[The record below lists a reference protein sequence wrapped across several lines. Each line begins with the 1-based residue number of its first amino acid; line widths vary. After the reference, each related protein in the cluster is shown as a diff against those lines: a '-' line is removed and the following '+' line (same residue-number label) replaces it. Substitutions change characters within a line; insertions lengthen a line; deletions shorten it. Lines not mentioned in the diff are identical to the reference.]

1 MSTILPLL
9 KWSWKLWPGIVLLV
23 LFLFH
28 LSLIYYFCLNAGT
41 INKSIALVSQ
51 IFGGLLVLYSIDS
64 NIGVLKGNSLF
75 EMFMNYLRECPLI
88 RRSVVIEAQAGSYG
102 ISGAKAKLTVGRNP
116 KSVEEKLEYLQ
127 EQINEVRRDFEEETK
142 ELNQKINA
150 NLKEMNTK
158 IEATQ
163 TELRTI
169 ESKMDEVSVGGIK
182 IQIFGVLLLIYG
194 SISDYFA

>member
-1 MSTILPLL
+1 
-9 KWSWKLWPGIVLLV
+9 
-23 LFLFH
+23 
-28 LSLIYYFCLNAGT
+28 
-41 INKSIALVSQ
+41 
-51 IFGGLLVLYSIDS
+51 
-64 NIGVLKGNSLF
+64 
-75 EMFMNYLRECPLI
+75 MFMNYLRECPLI